1 MFHEEITLKLNFS
14 LLKYLGH
21 SFFSSLSLTLVITAA
36 DSSPDAEGKTVLW
49 EHEEV
54 TTELSL
60 AIINGSTNHSPHCYE
75 TDFHNF

>member
-14 LLKYLGH
+14 LPKKLGTLV
-21 SFFSSLSLTLVITAA
+21 FSSLSLTLVITTA

-54 TTELSL
+54 TTELFWL
-60 AIINGSTNHSPHCYE
+60 L
-75 TDFHNF
+75 